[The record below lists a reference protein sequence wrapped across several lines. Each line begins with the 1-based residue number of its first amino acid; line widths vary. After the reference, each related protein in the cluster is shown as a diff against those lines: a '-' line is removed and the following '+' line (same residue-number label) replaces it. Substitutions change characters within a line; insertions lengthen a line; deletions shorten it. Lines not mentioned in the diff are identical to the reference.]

1 LRHDAP
7 TGPLTVVER
16 FPRRALRQGRKS
28 NGDVIAPAG
37 SRRCAVGYLL
47 RIGVGGMSKRRQFNR
62 PFSAVRN
69 PSNRLAILALPLAL
83 AALAACDESATKQ
96 AAAPPPPVTVAKPV
110 VKNIV
115 EGDEFTGR
123 FEAVASVEVR
133 ARVGGYL
140 ESVKFQDGTI
150 VKEGDLL
157 FVIDRRPY
165 QAALAQAEAQAAS
178 ARTRIEWTRVELERA
193 ERLTRQGVAAERTL
207 DERRQQSQQAQA
219 DFAAARAAADQSR
232 LDLGYTEIRAPIS
245 GRISRKLVTEGNL
258 VAANDTLLTTIVALD
273 PIYFYFDVD
282 ERSYLAYS
290 RMARNGSKSHG
301 SNNHA
306 ANGSAGTGG
315 WAGGVETLV
324 ALADE
329 KEPTRKGRLDFVDNR
344 VDPST
349 GTMRGRAVLENKDF
363 FLVPG
368 LFGRIRIPGSDNYKA
383 VLIPD
388 EAIASDLDR
397 RIVYAVGDDG
407 TITQLPIRPGP
418 RQDGYR
424 IVRQGLTGEE
434 TIIVNGLQRTR
445 FGGGKVTP
453 QMTILPPAR

>member
-1 LRHDAP
+1 MSARRLFRR
-7 TGPLTVVER
+7 PLSAIRSSTT
-16 FPRRALRQGRKS
+16 RA
-28 NGDVIAPAG
+28 
-37 SRRCAVGYLL
+37 
-47 RIGVGGMSKRRQFNR
+47 
-62 PFSAVRN
+62 
-69 PSNRLAILALPLAL
+69 AILALPAAL
-83 AALAACDESATKQ
+83 LLAACDEAVPQQ
-96 AAAPPPPVTVAKPV
+96 AAAPPPPPVTVAKPV

-123 FEAVASVEVR
+123 FDAVAAVDVR

-140 ESVKFQDGTI
+140 ESVQFRDGTI

-157 FVIDRRPY
+157 FVIDRRPF
-165 QAALAQAEAQAAS
+165 QASLAQAEAQAAS
-178 ARTRIEWTRVELERA
+178 ARTKIEWTRVELERA

-207 DERRQQSQQAQA
+207 DERRQQSLQAQA
-219 DFAAARAAADQSR
+219 DYAAARAAADQAR
-232 LDLGYTEIRAPIS
+232 LDLGFAEIRAPIS

-258 VAANDTLLTTIVALD
+258 IAANETLLTTIVALD

-290 RMARNGSKSHG
+290 RMAQNGSKGHG
-301 SNNHA
+301 SGNPGSNGQGGA
-306 ANGSAGTGG
+306 SNGSG
-315 WAGGVETLV
+315 WSGGVEVLV

-344 VDPST
+344 VDQST
-349 GTMRGRAVLENKDF
+349 GTMRGRAVLENKDM

-383 VLIPD
+383 VLVPD

-397 RIVYAVGDDG
+397 RIVYAVQEDG
-407 TITQLPIRPGP
+407 TIKQLAIRPGP

-424 IVRQGLTGEE
+424 IVRQGLSGDE
-434 TIIVNGLQRTR
+434 TIVVNGLQRNR

-453 QMTILPPAR
+453 QMTTLPPSR